1 MDYATIDL
9 TDFGWGP
16 AYSSQ
21 LNADDLV
28 TTVPVKVVEA
38 HRGKVR
44 IVGQGI
50 DALVVPSVGG
60 KEDGVTIGDWL
71 LVDPETNQPKRLLER
86 KSLLRRR
93 APGTDRRWQ
102 LIAANIDTLF
112 IVSSCNDEFNVARL
126 ERYLALVLDAG
137 ITPVLILT
145 KADLAASAHTYVDAA
160 SALLDG
166 LIIEVLDAR
175 DSAAVTKRLAP
186 WCTKGQTVALVGSSG
201 VGKSTLTNTLTGSD
215 TEATQAI
222 RENDAKGRHTTT
234 SRNLHRLPSGGWLLD
249 TPGMRGVEVTDARE
263 GIEQVFADVVTLAET
278 CRFNDCKHDTEP
290 GCAVQAAIEAGELNA
305 KRLKRWKKLD
315 AEEAHN
321 SASIAEQRVKDKAF
335 GKKIK
340 KALNAKKR
348 YS

>member
-1 MDYATIDL
+1 MDYDIIDL

-21 LNADDLV
+21 LDADDLAA
-28 TTVPVKVVEA
+28 TIPVKVVEA

-50 DALVVPSVGG
+50 DALVTPSVSG
-60 KEDGVTIGDWL
+60 EDDGITIGDWL
-71 LVDPETNQPKRLLER
+71 LVDAESHQPKRLLER

-145 KADLAASAHTYVDAA
+145 KADLATSIDTYVDAA

-175 DSAAVTKRLAP
+175 DKEAVQARLAP

-201 VGKSTLTNTLTGSD
+201 VGKSTLTNTLTGSE

-222 RENDAKGRHTTT
+222 REDDAKGRHTTT

-263 GIEQVFADVVTLAET
+263 GIEQVFADVVTLAES
-278 CRFNDCKHDTEP
+278 CRFNDCNHDTEP
-290 GCAVQAAIEAGELNA
+290 GCAVQAAIETGKLTA

-321 SASIAEQRVKDKAF
+321 SASIAERRVKDKAF

-348 YS
+348 YN